1 MSKSKNLKIGS
12 IIEWNQYCDDDWFPE
27 TVTFLTR
34 GMIYTERADGR
45 KNEWSRKLFNR
56 TRNIRVAKY

>member
-1 MSKSKNLKIGS
+1 MTKTTKLKIGS
-12 IIEWNQYCDDDWFPE
+12 IIEWDQCCDDNWIPE

-34 GMIYTERADGR
+34 GMIYTERDDGR
-45 KNEWSRKLFNR
+45 KNEWPRKLFNR